1 MFYAG
6 IGRNNIFQ
14 AATFDEQS
22 NADNKAMKGMTNI
35 SVNTRMKQF
44 LVLII
49 LILAGI
55 LFALS
60 AQSLD
65 DQPSNQD
72 KLKADVTGPF
82 K

>member
-1 MFYAG
+1 MFYPG
-6 IGRNNIFQ
+6 IGRNITFQ
-14 AATFDEQS
+14 AATFEEQS
-22 NADNKAMKGMTNI
+22 NADYKAMKGMTNI

-60 AQSLD
+60 AQSYD
-65 DQPSNQD
+65 DQPSNQE

>member
-1 MFYAG
+1 
-6 IGRNNIFQ
+6 
-14 AATFDEQS
+14 
-22 NADNKAMKGMTNI
+22 MKGMTNI
-35 SVNTRMKQF
+35 SVNARMKQL

-60 AQSLD
+60 AKSGD
-65 DQPSNQD
+65 DQSPNQD
-72 KLKADVTGPF
+72 QLKADVTGSF

>member
-1 MFYAG
+1 
-6 IGRNNIFQ
+6 
-14 AATFDEQS
+14 
-22 NADNKAMKGMTNI
+22 MTNI

>member
-1 MFYAG
+1 MG
-6 IGRNNIFQ
+6 
-14 AATFDEQS
+14 
-22 NADNKAMKGMTNI
+22 MKGMSNI

-60 AQSLD
+60 AQSYD

-72 KLKADVTGPF
+72 KLKADVTGSF